1 MVRCFHIDQT
11 LRISKDSPHPSI
23 KLIPYQFSCLFVL
36 PLGPFWRFLP
46 PNRLLVEQR
55 EEPGRK
61 KKDSLIRSDSVELLS
76 LDRVHLD
83 ELYHPLLGTYT
94 HPSSSPIGFVTDV
107 HSRSR
112 AAHYAYKPPEQHIR
126 QALCVR
132 CSTSRNLYGSI
143 LARTETALRMCFY
156 INARSRDTAVYSR
169 LHGRVSTVAFTWM
182 RTEMATMPFGES
194 SASL

>member
-1 MVRCFHIDQT
+1 MFPYRSDSSHLKGFSTSFYQT
-11 LRISKDSPHPSI
+11 HPVPILLPFCASPRAILALPSAQ
-23 KLIPYQFSCLFVL
+23 PS
-36 PLGPFWRFLP
+36 LGRTK
-46 PNRLLVEQR
+46 RR
-55 EEPGRK
+55 ARKK

-156 INARSRDTAVYSR
+156 INARSRDTTVYSR
-169 LHGRVSTVAFTWM
+169 LHGRVSIVAFTWM